1 MFFHHDTSIIT
12 LSAGTFDARL
22 NPRIAFCG
30 ESILTE
36 YYVVNVGNADIAKIH
51 VFVEEYRKVLTY
63 YYGEVNVYLVINDG
77 YFGPLCRRWETVIQ
91 QINFGKIS

>member
-22 NPRIAFCG
+22 NPKIVFC

-36 YYVVNVGNADIAKIH
+36 YHVVNVGNADIAKIRA
-51 VFVEEYRKVLTY
+51 FVEEYRKVLAY
-63 YYGEVNVYLVINDG
+63 YHGEVNVYLVTNDG
-77 YFGPLCRRWETVIQ
+77 YFGPRYRRWETLW
-91 QINFGKIS
+91 K

>member
-1 MFFHHDTSIIT
+1 MFLHDTSINM
-12 LSAGTFDARL
+12 LSTGKFDAKL
-22 NPRIAFCG
+22 NPRILFCG

-36 YYVVNVGNADIAKIH
+36 YHVVNVSNADIVKIH
-51 VFVEEYRKVLTY
+51 VFVEEYRKVLAY
-63 YYGEVNVYLVINDG
+63 HYGEVNVYLVTNNG